1 MCYVSPKCFA
11 RNLRETV
18 RGVTPS
24 RPRDDGTIRWVEDRD
39 RNEGDAEK
47 EERSKPGK
55 LNAKY
60 TFMGS
65 LAVFGNRFEEGREKE
80 FLDFS

>member
-1 MCYVSPKCFA
+1 MSPKCFA

-24 RPRDDGTIRWVEDRD
+24 RPRDDGTIRSVEDRE

-47 EERSKPGK
+47 EERSKSRK

-60 TFMGS
+60 TWDPWQFLGIG
-65 LAVFGNRFEEGREKE
+65 LKREGKKSFWIFRNEAE
-80 FLDFS
+80 

>member
-24 RPRDDGTIRWVEDRD
+24 RPRDDGTIRSVEDRE
-39 RNEGDAEK
+39 RNEGDVEK
-47 EERSKPGK
+47 EERSNPGK
-55 LNAKY
+55 LNAKMY
-60 TFMGS
+60 VHGILGS
-65 LAVFGNRFEEGREKE
+65 FWKSV
-80 FLDFS
+80 